1 MVLLVGLAALVPAAV
16 AGEPKAPGAPEKTL
30 DIYLDES
37 EVLDTPWPVKR
48 VSVTQPAVAD
58 VKVLT
63 PRQVLVQGKAS
74 GSTDLILWSE
84 DEQVLRYRVDVNV
97 DMRRMAEQLKT
108 LSQTAK
114 TAKTINLDLPLLA
127 EQLKALFPT
136 ANLDLSESQGNV
148 VVRGAMDTADH
159 AAELHRFFEVSGI
172 HYVDLARLAG
182 IQQVMIKVRVAEVS
196 RSALRVLGINAFGTG
211 HDFFAGSTIAPSGG
225 TAISPISI
233 GVPGGASAITGLP
246 FQFTAD
252 AAVGQSV
259 TLFAGFPRANLEVFL
274 QALAENQ
281 YLRVLAE
288 PTLVALSGEEAS
300 FLAGGEYPIPVVQ
313 GTSVGGAATI
323 SVEYRQFGVRLK
335 FRPIVLGDGGIQ
347 LRVEPEVSQLS
358 SSGAVEIQG
367 FRIPAL
373 TTRRTET
380 TLRLQSGQT
389 FAMAGLISHT
399 VSARVSRVPGLGDIP
414 VLGALFRSVRYQN
427 DETELVVLV
436 TASLVEPQSLASM
449 PPLPGEAHV
458 PPNDWELYAE
468 GRIEGQTAGRLSAD
482 DAARLKAM
490 GLDRLVGPGAWAT
503 YEQEPAPSRA
513 TPAPPAPATAS
524 AAEVPTKDAP
534 APAAKTPPEP
544 PAPPSGTP
552 AGPPASAPTRKRP

>member
-1 MVLLVGLAALVPAAV
+1 MRQPQRRPLLAPFAMVLLVGLATLVPAAV
-16 AGEPKAPGAPEKTL
+16 AGEPKATGAPEKTL
-30 DIYLDES
+30 AIYLHQS

-58 VKVLT
+58 VKILT
-63 PRQVLVQGKAS
+63 PRQMLVQGKAN
-74 GSTDLILWSE
+74 GSTDLIIWSE
-84 DEQVLRYRVDVNV
+84 DEQVLRYRVDVTV
-97 DMRRMAEQLKT
+97 DMRR
-108 LSQTAK
+108 
-114 TAKTINLDLPLLA
+114 LA
-127 EQLKALFPT
+127 EQRKALFPT

-148 VVRGAMDTADH
+148 IVRGALDTADH

-172 HYVDLARLAG
+172 RYVDLARLAG

-211 HDFFAGSTIAPSGG
+211 HGLFAGSTIAPSGG
-225 TAISPISI
+225 TAINPISI
-233 GVPGGASAITGLP
+233 GVPGGTSATASRPFQLP
-246 FQFTAD
+246 FQFIGDTG
-252 AAVGQSV
+252 VGQSV
-259 TLFAGFPRANLEVFL
+259 TLFAGFPTINLEVFL

-313 GTSVGGAATI
+313 GASVGGAASI

-367 FRIPAL
+367 FQIPAL
-373 TTRRTET
+373 TTRRAET

-468 GRIEGQTAGRLSAD
+468 GRIEGKTAGRLSAD

>member
-1 MVLLVGLAALVPAAV
+1 MRQPQRRPLLAPFAMVLLVGLATLVPAAV
-16 AGEPKAPGAPEKTL
+16 AGEPKATGAPEKTL
-30 DIYLDES
+30 AIYLHQS

-63 PRQVLVQGKAS
+63 PRQMLVQGKAN
-74 GSTDLILWSE
+74 GSTDLIIWSE
-84 DEQVLRYRVDVNV
+84 DEQVLRYRVDVTV
-97 DMRRMAEQLKT
+97 DMRR
-108 LSQTAK
+108 
-114 TAKTINLDLPLLA
+114 LA

-148 VVRGAMDTADH
+148 IVRGALDTADH

-172 HYVDLARLAG
+172 RYVDLARLAG

-211 HDFFAGSTIAPSGG
+211 HDFFGGSTIAPSGG
-225 TAISPISI
+225 TAINPISI
-233 GVPGGASAITGLP
+233 GVPDGAPATAGRPFQLP
-246 FQFTAD
+246 FQFIGDTG
-252 AAVGQSV
+252 VGQSV
-259 TLFAGFPRANLEVFL
+259 TLFAGFPTINLEVFL

-313 GTSVGGAATI
+313 GASVGGAAAI

-367 FRIPAL
+367 FQIPAL
-373 TTRRTET
+373 TTRRAET

-436 TASLVEPQSLASM
+436 TATLVEPQSLASM

-468 GRIEGQTAGRLSAD
+468 GRIEGKTAGRLSAD

-513 TPAPPAPATAS
+513 TPAPPAPT
-524 AAEVPTKDAP
+524 
-534 APAAKTPPEP
+534 AKTPPVP
-544 PAPPSGTP
+544 PVPPSGTP
-552 AGPPASAPTRKRP
+552 AGPPVSAPTGKRP

>member
-1 MVLLVGLAALVPAAV
+1 MRQPQRRPLLAPFAMVLLVGLATLVPAAV
-16 AGEPKAPGAPEKTL
+16 AGEPKATGAPEKTL
-30 DIYLDES
+30 AIYLHQS

-63 PRQVLVQGKAS
+63 PRQMLVQGKAN
-74 GSTDLILWSE
+74 GSTDLIIWSE
-84 DEQVLRYRVDVNV
+84 DEQVLRYRVDVTV
-97 DMRRMAEQLKT
+97 DMRR
-108 LSQTAK
+108 
-114 TAKTINLDLPLLA
+114 LA

-148 VVRGAMDTADH
+148 IVRGALDTADH

-172 HYVDLARLAG
+172 RYVDLARLAG

-211 HDFFAGSTIAPSGG
+211 HDFFGGSTIAPSGG
-225 TAISPISI
+225 TAINPISI
-233 GVPGGASAITGLP
+233 GVPDGAPATAGRPFQLP
-246 FQFTAD
+246 FQFIGDTG
-252 AAVGQSV
+252 VGQSV
-259 TLFAGFPRANLEVFL
+259 TLFAGFPTINLEVFL

-313 GTSVGGAATI
+313 GASVGGAAAI

-367 FRIPAL
+367 FQIPAL
-373 TTRRTET
+373 TTRRAET

-389 FAMAGLISHT
+389 FAMAGLISHA

-436 TASLVEPQSLASM
+436 TATLVEPQSLASM

-468 GRIEGQTAGRLSAD
+468 GRIEGKTAGRLSAD

-513 TPAPPAPATAS
+513 TPAPPAPT
-524 AAEVPTKDAP
+524 
-534 APAAKTPPEP
+534 AKTPPVP
-544 PAPPSGTP
+544 PVPPSGTP
-552 AGPPASAPTRKRP
+552 AGPPVSAPTGKRP

>member
-1 MVLLVGLAALVPAAV
+1 MRQPQRRPLLAPFAMVLLVGLATLVPAAV
-16 AGEPKAPGAPEKTL
+16 AGEPKATGAPEKTL
-30 DIYLDES
+30 AIYLHQS

-63 PRQVLVQGKAS
+63 PRQMLVQGKAN
-74 GSTDLILWSE
+74 GSTDLIIWSE
-84 DEQVLRYRVDVNV
+84 DEQVLRYRVDVTV
-97 DMRRMAEQLKT
+97 DMRR
-108 LSQTAK
+108 
-114 TAKTINLDLPLLA
+114 LA

-148 VVRGAMDTADH
+148 IVRGALDTADH

-211 HDFFAGSTIAPSGG
+211 HDFFGGSTIAPSGG
-225 TAISPISI
+225 TAINPISI
-233 GVPGGASAITGLP
+233 GVPDGASATASRPFQLP
-246 FQFTAD
+246 FQFIGDTG
-252 AAVGQSV
+252 VGQSV
-259 TLFAGFPRANLEVFL
+259 TLFAGFPTINLEVFL

-313 GTSVGGAATI
+313 GASVGGAAAI

-367 FRIPAL
+367 FQIPAL
-373 TTRRTET
+373 TTRRAET

-389 FAMAGLISHT
+389 FAMAGLISNT

-436 TASLVEPQSLASM
+436 TATLVEPQSLASM

-468 GRIEGQTAGRLSAD
+468 GRIEGKTAGRLSAD

-513 TPAPPAPATAS
+513 TPA
-524 AAEVPTKDAP
+524 AP
-534 APAAKTPPEP
+534 APTAKTPPAP
-544 PAPPSGTP
+544 PVPPSGTP
-552 AGPPASAPTRKRP
+552 AGPPASAPTGKRP

>member
-1 MVLLVGLAALVPAAV
+1 MRQPQRRPLLAPFAMVLLVGLATLVPAAV
-16 AGEPKAPGAPEKTL
+16 AGEPKATGAPEKTL
-30 DIYLDES
+30 AIYLHQS

-63 PRQVLVQGKAS
+63 PRQMLVQGKAN
-74 GSTDLILWSE
+74 GSTDLIIWSE
-84 DEQVLRYRVDVNV
+84 DEQVLRYRVDVTV
-97 DMRRMAEQLKT
+97 DMRR
-108 LSQTAK
+108 
-114 TAKTINLDLPLLA
+114 LA

-148 VVRGAMDTADH
+148 IVRGALDTADH

-172 HYVDLARLAG
+172 RYVDLARLAG

-211 HDFFAGSTIAPSGG
+211 HDFFGGSTIAPSGG
-225 TAISPISI
+225 TAINPISI
-233 GVPGGASAITGLP
+233 GVPDGAPATANRPFQLP
-246 FQFTAD
+246 FQFIGDTG
-252 AAVGQSV
+252 VGQSV
-259 TLFAGFPRANLEVFL
+259 TLFAGFPTINLEVFL

-313 GTSVGGAATI
+313 GASVGGAAAI

-367 FRIPAL
+367 FQIPAL
-373 TTRRTET
+373 TTRRAET

-436 TASLVEPQSLASM
+436 TATLVEPQSLASM

-468 GRIEGQTAGRLSAD
+468 GRIEGKTAGRLSAD

-490 GLDRLVGPGAWAT
+490 GLDQLVGPGAWAT

-513 TPAPPAPATAS
+513 TPAPPAP
-524 AAEVPTKDAP
+524 
-534 APAAKTPPEP
+534 

-552 AGPPASAPTRKRP
+552 AGPPASAPTGKRP